1 MDLGGFRTLALAALA
16 CVWLL
21 FAAGPAAA
29 DSFAP
34 GARCHASGAKS
45 ETYAQVAT
53 QPQRWNCSDTGWS
66 IAAERV
72 FLRIGLAPGHGPE
85 PVRFTTRLT
94 RFEHIRLTAIATD
107 GAMASRDLT
116 EADMIPGTGDWV
128 MSADLPRVPGRL
140 AAVAVTIDE
149 ARHPRILS
157 DSALTSHEQ
166 ARGHPVQ
173 YELAVAAMCGMLFMA
188 LLFNAVFY
196 RVLRARFLIW
206 HAISAACMVVLTAVT
221 SGLVHRFMPLSLGA
235 ASFLSAVSFGGGIA
249 TGMLFAAD
257 LIEPDRLDRVHRQAL
272 RWGGVWIAWWTVIYL
287 LASGPLRPYAATVY
301 YVSFA
306 PVLALFVSFMV
317 AARCRRS
324 RAINFVIAAWAPFM
338 LTGAMRIAS
347 IVGLTDAPLDLTMEQ
362 HVTLTWEVVVVN
374 LGIADRLLFLRRERD
389 RARARAQVFEARS
402 ERDPLTGLLN
412 RRSIEERFDRLYR
425 LGYRAM
431 AVIDLDHFKAIN
443 DTYGHAVGDAALR
456 ATAEALSQD
465 PDIVAVRMGGE
476 EFLLLLDG
484 KDLARRAERC
494 RRAIPARIAANVPEL
509 SRPVTASMGFVEQP
523 SETMRA
529 DFARLY
535 GTCDR
540 LLYEAK
546 AAGRNRTMS
555 EKLTLFASGRGTHP
569 KAA

>member
-1 MDLGGFRTLALAALA
+1 MNSGGLRTLALAVLA

-21 FAAGPAAA
+21 LAAGPAAA

-34 GARCHASGAKS
+34 GSRCHASGTKS
-45 ETYAQVAT
+45 ETYAVLAT

-66 IAAERV
+66 IAAERT
-72 FLRIGLAPGHGPE
+72 FLRIDLAQGQNPE

-94 RFEHIRLTAIATD
+94 RFEHMRLTAIASD
-107 GAMASRDLT
+107 GSTASRDLT

-157 DSALTSHEQ
+157 DGALTSREKAQ
-166 ARGHPVQ
+166 GHPVQ
-173 YELAVAAMCGMLFMA
+173 YELAVAALCGMLFMA
-188 LLFNAVFY
+188 LLFNVVFY
-196 RVLRARFLIW
+196 RVLRARFLVW
-206 HAISAACMVVLTAVT
+206 HAISAACMVVLTLVT
-221 SGLVHRFMPLSLGA
+221 SGLVHRFVPLSLET

-287 LASGPLRPYAATVY
+287 LATGPLRPYAATFY
-301 YVSFA
+301 YVSFV

-317 AARCRRS
+317 AARRRRS
-324 RAINFVIAAWAPFM
+324 RAINFVIVAWAPFM
-338 LTGAMRIAS
+338 LTGAMRIVS
-347 IVGLTDAPLDLTMEQ
+347 MIGLTDAPLDLTMEQ
-362 HVTLTWEVVVVN
+362 HITLTWEVVVVN

-389 RARARAQVFEARS
+389 RARAQAQVFEARAQ
-402 ERDPLTGLLN
+402 RDPLTGLLN
-412 RRSIEERFDRLYR
+412 RRSIEERFGRLYR

-443 DTYGHAVGDAALR
+443 DTHGHAVGDAALR
-456 ATAEALSQD
+456 AAAEALSQD

-476 EFLLLLDG
+476 EFLLLLAG
-484 KDLARRAERC
+484 KELAKRAERC
-494 RRAIPARIAANVPEL
+494 RQAIPARIAANVPGL
-509 SRPVTASMGFVEQP
+509 GRLVTASMGFVEQP
-523 SETMRA
+523 SETMQA
-529 DFARLY
+529 DFATLY
-535 GTCDR
+535 GKCDR

-546 AAGRNRTMS
+546 ATGRNRAMS
-555 EKLTLFASGRGTHP
+555 EKLTLFAPTRRKRP